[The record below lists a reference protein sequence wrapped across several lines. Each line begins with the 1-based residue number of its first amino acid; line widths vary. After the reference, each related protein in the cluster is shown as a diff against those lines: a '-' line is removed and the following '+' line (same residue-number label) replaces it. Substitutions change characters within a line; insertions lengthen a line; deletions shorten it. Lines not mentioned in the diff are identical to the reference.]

1 MLPSWT
7 GHMSSS
13 SQPPMFY
20 HTEAHTSVSRSA
32 VHFGSEV
39 EESSL
44 DPVEAAQLQELVV
57 GDPELDEDDTGDTEE
72 AEEVEVEEE
81 NADEGKIT
89 SSVRENTIKC

>member
-7 GHMSSS
+7 GPVSGSV
-13 SQPPMFY
+13 QPPMFY

-32 VHFGSEV
+32 VHFGSEI

-57 GDPELDEDDTGDTEE
+57 GDPEMDEDDTGDTEE
-72 AEEVEVEEE
+72 AEEVAVEEE
-81 NADEGKIT
+81 TAEEGKIT